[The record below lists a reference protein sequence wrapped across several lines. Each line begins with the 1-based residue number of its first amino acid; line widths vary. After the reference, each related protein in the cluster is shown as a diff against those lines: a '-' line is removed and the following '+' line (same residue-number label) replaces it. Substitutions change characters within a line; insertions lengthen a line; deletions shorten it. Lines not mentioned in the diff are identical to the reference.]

1 MALMNGVRSLIKN
14 GLGKINYFSKEDK
27 IINYMRY
34 QTATQVLFKK
44 LPKRVIC
51 QEKYNGMFIRMARDG
66 QMYTRTNKWVGAGQV
81 IGWANPTKFD
91 CLGELVCQ
99 GNSRK
104 VIGLV
109 SKLRAGTITDEE
121 AEQLNIKW
129 FDCLSGEPFER
140 RLERL
145 WKSSPYEPDYIVGTK
160 KEAYYQ
166 AIEFVRRGKE
176 GAMVSDPNAFYEEG
190 VMTNSHLKLK
200 RAYDADFEVVDFKK
214 GDADGSLVVKSRDVK
229 NPIVANVKYHGEL
242 YDVCK
247 GCVVT
252 VRFTEALDTS
262 LKSPRLVSLRIDKDI
277 ADSKIE
283 IKASKPFIRVN

>member
-1 MALMNGVRSLIKN
+1 
-14 GLGKINYFSKEDK
+14 
-27 IINYMRY
+27 
-34 QTATQVLFKK
+34 
-44 LPKRVIC
+44 
-51 QEKYNGMFIRMARDG
+51 
-66 QMYTRTNKWVGAGQV
+66 
-81 IGWANPTKFD
+81 
-91 CLGELVCQ
+91 
-99 GNSRK
+99 
-104 VIGLV
+104 
-109 SKLRAGTITDEE
+109 
-121 AEQLNIKW
+121 
-129 FDCLSGEPFER
+129 
-140 RLERL
+140 
-145 WKSSPYEPDYIVGTK
+145 
-160 KEAYYQ
+160 
-166 AIEFVRRGKE
+166 
-176 GAMVSDPNAFYEEG
+176 MVSDPNAFYEEG
-190 VMTNSHLKLK
+190 VRTNSHLKLK